1 MAAKRPR
8 TTRAGHAARK
18 DGAPDAA
25 DLRLLARD
33 AALAALKRLADL
45 SRSEDER
52 VALAATQELLNRA
65 FGKASATTGNA
76 EEAPAH
82 QPLVIKIVRFSE
94 TDIVRERDTTMIQ
107 RNARAEGAVQ
117 PPMDSKEMEAMARR
131 AWRERGIVILWPDKI
146 RDEWDRQHVL
156 NIAANLYGKR

>member
-8 TTRAGHAARK
+8 TTRAGLAGRK

-65 FGKASATTGNA
+65 FGKASVTGTA
-76 EEAPAH
+76 DEAPAH
-82 QPLVIKIVRFSE
+82 QPLVVKIVRFSE
-94 TDIVRERDTTMIQ
+94 T
-107 RNARAEGAVQ
+107 
-117 PPMDSKEMEAMARR
+117 
-131 AWRERGIVILWPDKI
+131 GIVDAEKGLRP
-146 RDEWDRQHVL
+146 
-156 NIAANLYGKR
+156 

>member
-1 MAAKRPR
+1 MAPNGPR
-8 TTRAGHAARK
+8 STRADRATRK
-18 DGAPDAA
+18 GG

-65 FGKASATTGNA
+65 FGKAAATGTA
-76 EEAPAH
+76 DEAPAG

-94 TDIVRERDTTMIQ
+94 LEDADAEKGSER
-107 RNARAEGAVQ
+107 
-117 PPMDSKEMEAMARR
+117 
-131 AWRERGIVILWPDKI
+131 
-146 RDEWDRQHVL
+146 
-156 NIAANLYGKR
+156 

>member
-8 TTRAGHAARK
+8 TTRANRLADKSAGDK
-18 DGAPDAA
+18 GVVDAA

-65 FGKASATTGNA
+65 FGKASASGAA
-76 EEAPAH
+76 EETPAS
-82 QPLVIKIVRFSE
+82 QPLVIKIVRFS
-94 TDIVRERDTTMIQ
+94 DTI
-107 RNARAEGAVQ
+107 EPEKGAQ
-117 PPMDSKEMEAMARR
+117 K
-131 AWRERGIVILWPDKI
+131 
-146 RDEWDRQHVL
+146 
-156 NIAANLYGKR
+156 

>member
-8 TTRAGHAARK
+8 TTRANRLADKSTRDKGVV
-18 DGAPDAA
+18 DAT

-65 FGKASATTGNA
+65 FGKASASGAA
-76 EEAPAH
+76 EETPAS
-82 QPLVIKIVRFSE
+82 QPLVIKIVRFS
-94 TDIVRERDTTMIQ
+94 DTI
-107 RNARAEGAVQ
+107 EPEKGVQ
-117 PPMDSKEMEAMARR
+117 K
-131 AWRERGIVILWPDKI
+131 
-146 RDEWDRQHVL
+146 
-156 NIAANLYGKR
+156 

>member
-1 MAAKRPR
+1 MAPNGRKS
-8 TTRAGHAARK
+8 TRADRATRKGAA
-18 DGAPDAA
+18 GA

-65 FGKASATTGNA
+65 FGKAAATGA
-76 EEAPAH
+76 ADEPPAG

-94 TDIVRERDTTMIQ
+94 LEDA
-107 RNARAEGAVQ
+107 NAEKG
-117 PPMDSKEMEAMARR
+117 S
-131 AWRERGIVILWPDKI
+131 
-146 RDEWDRQHVL
+146 
-156 NIAANLYGKR
+156 

>member
-8 TTRAGHAARK
+8 ATRVNRAADK
-18 DGAPDAA
+18 ATVDAA

-65 FGKASATTGNA
+65 FGKASPAGA
-76 EEAPAH
+76 ADDAPAS
-82 QPLVIKIVRFSE
+82 QALVIKIVRFSDTE
-94 TDIVRERDTTMIQ
+94 IVESEKGIQ
-107 RNARAEGAVQ
+107 R
-117 PPMDSKEMEAMARR
+117 
-131 AWRERGIVILWPDKI
+131 
-146 RDEWDRQHVL
+146 
-156 NIAANLYGKR
+156 

>member
-8 TTRAGHAARK
+8 TIRVDR
-18 DGAPDAA
+18 GADKSGTDAA

-65 FGKASATTGNA
+65 FGKASATGATDDT
-76 EEAPAH
+76 PAS
-82 QPLVIKIVRFSE
+82 QPLVVKIVRFSDLE
-94 TDIVRERDTTMIQ
+94 DAPSEKGRER
-107 RNARAEGAVQ
+107 
-117 PPMDSKEMEAMARR
+117 
-131 AWRERGIVILWPDKI
+131 
-146 RDEWDRQHVL
+146 
-156 NIAANLYGKR
+156 

>member
-8 TTRAGHAARK
+8 ITRAGHAGRK

-65 FGKASATTGNA
+65 FGKASSTGNA
-76 EEAPAH
+76 EEAPAN
-82 QPLVIKIVRFSE
+82 QALVIKIVRFSE
-94 TDIVRERDTTMIQ
+94 MDIVD
-107 RNARAEGAVQ
+107 AEKGTQ
-117 PPMDSKEMEAMARR
+117 P
-131 AWRERGIVILWPDKI
+131 
-146 RDEWDRQHVL
+146 
-156 NIAANLYGKR
+156 